1 MNNLQLPAYPTIESV
16 NHAGELV
23 ETKTKDNGF
32 TKLELASLMIAQGL
46 VTKYNLKE
54 PSDQNIIARLSV
66 ELATEV
72 LKEAN
77 K

>member
-1 MNNLQLPAYPTIESV
+1 MDNLKSPAYPLDFPLKDYPK
-16 NHAGELV
+16 AEL
-23 ETKTKDNGF
+23 GF
-32 TKLELASLMIAQGL
+32 TKLELAALMIAQGL